1 MITTCTLARQIHDSV
16 YNRIPNEH
24 PMVRE
29 NIAFYTLEQIEDTI
43 GDIVDD
49 VIKVRLE
56 ELKSKYANTPIP
68 ELEYED

>member
-16 YNRIPNEH
+16 YNRLSNEH

-29 NIAFYTLEQIEDTI
+29 DIAFYTLEAIEDTI

-49 VIKVRLE
+49 VIKARLE
-56 ELKSKYANTPIP
+56 EVKSKYVNTPIS
-68 ELEYED
+68 